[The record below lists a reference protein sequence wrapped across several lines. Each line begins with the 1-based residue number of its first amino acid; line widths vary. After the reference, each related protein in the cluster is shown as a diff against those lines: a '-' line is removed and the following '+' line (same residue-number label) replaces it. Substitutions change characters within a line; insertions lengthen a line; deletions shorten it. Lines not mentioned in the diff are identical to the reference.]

1 VPTTEPLLRPSDLV
15 RFGPHNG
22 AHRVA
27 VRAGLSVAI
36 PLLVL
41 WSIGRVDLSLYAT
54 FGAFTALYGR
64 QHTHLPRL
72 RMQASA
78 AIYLVAMV
86 TIGTAVAVSPA
97 REWLVIPVVAICAA
111 LGSLASDA
119 LHWHPPGPLFTVF
132 ALAACASVPTTPAQI
147 PLAFGLAAGSAVLS
161 MLIGIVGYAH
171 PRARRLVHTPWRVS
185 VANAS
190 VPTALRYGA
199 VVLVTGLIPTL
210 TGLGHPYWA
219 MVAGVAAI
227 SGADTTARLVRA
239 GHRILGTVVGIGVAA
254 AILAL
259 GLPTLATI
267 LVVVGLQVLAELFVG
282 RNYGLTLAFVT
293 PLAILMV
300 ELAHHVEEGVL
311 LRDRLVETALG
322 VAVGVVFVLVA
333 HLRARRSTVGT
344 GRIDV

>member
-1 VPTTEPLLRPSDLV
+1 MTTAEPLLRPRDLV

-36 PLLVL
+36 PLLIL

-54 FGAFTALYGR
+54 FGAFTSLYGR
-64 QHTHLPRL
+64 QYTHLARL
-72 RMQASA
+72 RMQATA
-78 AIYLVAMV
+78 AAYLVTMV
-86 TIGTAVAVSPA
+86 TIGAAVAVSPA
-97 REWLVIPVVAICAA
+97 REWLVIPVVAVCAA
-111 LGSLASDA
+111 VGNLLSDA
-119 LHWHPPGPLFTVF
+119 LRWHPPGPLFTVF
-132 ALAACASVPTTPAQI
+132 ALAACASVPSSAAQI
-147 PLAFGLAAGSAVLS
+147 PVAFGLAAGSAALS
-161 MLIGIVGYAH
+161 LLIGMIGFAH
-171 PRARRLVHTPWRVS
+171 PRARRTVHTPWRVS
-185 VANAS
+185 RAHVS

-267 LVVVGLQVLAELFVG
+267 VVVVALQVLAELFVG

-322 VAVGVVFVLVA
+322 VAVGVLVVLA
-333 HLRARRSTVGT
+333 THWQASRG
-344 GRIDV
+344 GRIES